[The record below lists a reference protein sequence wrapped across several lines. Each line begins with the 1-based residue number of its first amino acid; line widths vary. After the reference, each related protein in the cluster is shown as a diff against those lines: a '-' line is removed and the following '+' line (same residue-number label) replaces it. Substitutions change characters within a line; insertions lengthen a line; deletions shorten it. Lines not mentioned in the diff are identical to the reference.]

1 MHTTQTYLVIAR
13 AFYVKCCETDVLLQ
27 QVKTSLALGAFIG
40 YFIWKLGMKLDYLM
54 DLIGSPYNEI
64 AALSANMWLLMA
76 VLFGQQVRS
85 CGETRRAGVALHV
98 LCLRVCLSLS
108 LTLSLSLSVSL
119 SVSAPSSQALNVHI
133 ICQKIKLFRYEQRVK
148 ACPTFAFW
156 FATLCSELPFAI
168 GTSLIA
174 ANLIY
179 FMCELNVGLHN
190 WLFFVGV
197 VSCVAAVGNTVAI
210 ALAAVIRK
218 EMIVRDLFLLF
229 AFLMTIS
236 NGYLFHYDK
245 SKPYIEKVI
254 VCARHASVVE
264 TATYA
269 HTQTHRL
276 THRLTHTH
284 THRHQQYDSRL
295 SVCVG

>member
-1 MHTTQTYLVIAR
+1 MPFMHCV
-13 AFYVKCCETDVLLQ
+13 
-27 QVKTSLALGAFIG
+27 S
-40 YFIWKLGMKLDYLM
+40 
-54 DLIGSPYNEI
+54 
-64 AALSANMWLLMA
+64 
-76 VLFGQQVRS
+76 
-85 CGETRRAGVALHV
+85 
-98 LCLRVCLSLS
+98 VC
-108 LTLSLSLSVSL
+108 VSL
-119 SVSAPSSQALNVHI
+119 CHLLFLFLSAPSSQALNVHI

-284 THRHQQYDSRL
+284 THTDTNSTTVGCLYVSGSSAFSAQRNNIFVYNISECLPL
-295 SVCVG
+295 SVSYCICLNAVMFVLLVTSFVFIACDVLLLDIYH